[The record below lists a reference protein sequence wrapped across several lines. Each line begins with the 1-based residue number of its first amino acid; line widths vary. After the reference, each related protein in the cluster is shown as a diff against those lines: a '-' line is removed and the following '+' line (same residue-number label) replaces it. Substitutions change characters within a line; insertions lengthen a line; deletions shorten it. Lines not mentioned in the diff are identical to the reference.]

1 MRNVRLAL
9 GLIAYA
15 AVLPGCR
22 GSNDGAPG
30 TTAPLPAGVKQM
42 AMTVTRNR
50 MINGESKTDRV
61 DTFPNPSKEEIEKQ
75 LKAVDWV
82 NTDLR
87 VTVSLGKEDTAGHH
101 WMRIERFDGSPG
113 MAGVRALWQARENG
127 RSIGRRTDVDSIDE
141 AVGMMQAFHQGDTG
155 LATKAHWE
163 SVPE

>member
-1 MRNVRLAL
+1 LRNVRLAL
-9 GLIAYA
+9 GLMA
-15 AVLPGCR
+15 AASVLPGCR
-22 GSNDGAPG
+22 GSDNGGQKGA
-30 TTAPLPAGVKQM
+30 APLPPGVKQM
-42 AMTVTRNR
+42 AMNVVRNR
-50 MINGESKTDRV
+50 MINGEAKTDRV
-61 DTFPNPSKEEIEKQ
+61 DSFPSPSAEEVEKQ

-101 WMRIERFDGSPG
+101 WMRIERFDASPG

-127 RSIGRRTDVDSIDE
+127 ASVGRRTDVDSIEE
-141 AVGMMQAFHQGDTG
+141 AVGMMQAFRRGDAD